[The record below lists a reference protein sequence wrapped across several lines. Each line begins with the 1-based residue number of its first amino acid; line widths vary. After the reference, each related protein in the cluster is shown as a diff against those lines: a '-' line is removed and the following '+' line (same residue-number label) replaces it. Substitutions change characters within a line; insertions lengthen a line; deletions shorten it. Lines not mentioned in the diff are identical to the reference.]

1 MPQLNPDSFLP
12 QLFWLAITFVTLYF
26 VMARISLPRVS
37 RIREQRANRI
47 RGDLEE
53 AGAMK
58 AQADS
63 ARAAYEA
70 ALADA
75 KTKAQALGLATREAM
90 KADADARRKA
100 VNDKIAADAE
110 RAAAAIETA
119 KQQALLE
126 VRDIAAEA
134 ARDIVAK
141 VAGLKLD
148 ETTVRAAVDA
158 ELKQLS
164 GGK

>member
-37 RIREQRANRI
+37 RIREQRSNRI

-53 AGAMK
+53 ASSMK
-58 AQADS
+58 AQADG

-90 KADADARRKA
+90 KADAEARRKA
-100 VNDKIAADAE
+100 LNDKIAADAE
-110 RAAAAIETA
+110 RAAAAIEAA
-119 KQQALLE
+119 KQQALSE
-126 VRDIAAEA
+126 VRNIAADA

-148 ETTVRAAVDA
+148 EASVRAAVDA

>member
-37 RIREQRANRI
+37 RIREQRSNRI

-53 AGAMK
+53 ASSMK
-58 AQADS
+58 AQADD

-75 KTKAQALGLATREAM
+75 KAKAQALGLATREAM
-90 KADADARRKA
+90 KADAEARRKA
-100 VNDKIAADAE
+100 LNEKIAADAE
-110 RAAAAIETA
+110 RAAAAIEAA

-126 VRDIAAEA
+126 VRDIAAAA

-148 ETTVRAAVDA
+148 DTTVRAAVDA